1 MRAFGPAPA
10 APIHGS
16 PLPDTGWPTRFPRG
30 RHRAHLGAMTEPS
43 GRRPRSL
50 RLLVDR
56 VADRLKGRAGATIF
70 LAATAFGLFEG
81 LKGFVASRLRGQ
93 PLGWDALL
101 IQNMPWWYAW
111 ALLAPLVLWMGR
123 RFPLIGES
131 RHRVPYAVLHLVV
144 ATLAAAAHLMVVGI
158 IFFHTV
164 EFRSPVPPSALTLVI
179 QWQANFL
186 VVNMLTYGVILGAG
200 YAVEYNRRYRESR
213 IESARLAM
221 EAAQAQQ
228 RMAEAR
234 LHALRMELNP
244 HFLFNTLNAVSGL
257 VRRGDNDRAVDT
269 LAHLGDLLRATL
281 DRTAAPVVPLGEEL
295 AILQHYLDLEQV
307 RLGDRLEIRIDVPQE
322 LDAALVPA
330 LALQPLVENAIR
342 HGIAQRAGAGCVTV
356 QGRRAGDRLMLEV
369 RDTGLGLTHRSN
381 GHSPTGVGL
390 SNTRARLE
398 HLYGSEAGLSLEN
411 AEGGGAVARLWLP
424 WRTAETEGT
433 Q

>member
-1 MRAFGPAPA
+1 MKRQ
-10 APIHGS
+10 
-16 PLPDTGWPTRFPRG
+16 T
-30 RHRAHLGAMTEPS
+30 
-43 GRRPRSL
+43 
-50 RLLVDR
+50 
-56 VADRLKGRAGATIF
+56 AGTIF
-70 LAATAFGLFEG
+70 VAATAFGLFEG

-93 PLGWDALL
+93 PLGWADLL
-101 IQNMPWWYAW
+101 IQNMPWWYGW
-111 ALLAPLVLWMGR
+111 ALLAPLVLWMGY

-131 RHRVPYAVLHLVV
+131 SHRTSYAALHLVV
-144 ATLAAAAHLMVVGI
+144 ATAAAAAHLTIVGTL
-158 IFFHTV
+158 FFHTV
-164 EFRSPVPPSALTLVI
+164 RLPLPFASPLAFVI

-257 VRRGDNDRAVDT
+257 VRRSENARAVNT

-281 DRTAAPVVPLGEEL
+281 DRTAAPLVPLGEEL
-295 AILQHYLDLEQV
+295 AILQHYVDLEKV

-322 LDAALVPA
+322 LDAALVPS

-342 HGIAQRAGAGCVTV
+342 HGIAPRAGPGRVTV
-356 QGRRAGDRLMLEV
+356 KGRRAGDRLLLEV
-369 RDTGLGLTHRSN
+369 RDTGRGLDPRDNSRIA
-381 GHSPTGVGL
+381 TGVGL

-398 HLYGSEAGLSLEN
+398 HLYGGAAGLSLEDG
-411 AEGGGAVARLWLP
+411 EEGGAVARLWLP
-424 WRTAETEGT
+424 YQTVRMEQAT
-433 Q
+433 

>member
-1 MRAFGPAPA
+1 MLVP
-10 APIHGS
+10 S
-16 PLPDTGWPTRFPRG
+16 LVRFVK
-30 RHRAHLGAMTEPS
+30 
-43 GRRPRSL
+43 RRTAGTI
-50 RLLVDR
+50 LV
-56 VADRLKGRAGATIF
+56 
-70 LAATAFGLFEG
+70 AATAFGLFEG

-93 PLGWDALL
+93 PLGWIDLL
-101 IQNMPWWYAW
+101 IQNMPWWYGW
-111 ALLAPLVLWMGR
+111 ALLAPVVLWMGY

-131 RHRVPYAVLHLVV
+131 RHRASYAALHLVV
-144 ATLAAAAHLMVVGI
+144 ATVAAAAHLAVVGTL
-158 IFFHTV
+158 FFHTV
-164 EFRSPVPPSALTLVI
+164 RVQLPFTSPLALVI
-179 QWQANFL
+179 QWQVNFL

-257 VRRGDNDRAVDT
+257 VRRGENGRAVTT

-281 DRTAAPVVPLGEEL
+281 DRTVAPVVPLGEEL
-295 AILQHYLDLEQV
+295 AILQHYVDLEQV
-307 RLGDRLEIRIDVPQE
+307 RLGDRLEVRIDVPQE
-322 LDAALVPA
+322 LDGALVPS

-342 HGIAQRAGAGCVTV
+342 HGIAQRAGPGRVTV
-356 QGRRAGDRLMLEV
+356 RGRREGEQLTLEV
-369 RDTGLGLTHRSN
+369 RDTGRGLSPGGN
-381 GHSPTGVGL
+381 GRAPAGVGL

-398 HLYGSEAGLSLEN
+398 HLYGSAAGLTLED

-424 WRTAETEGT
+424 YQTVRVEQT

>member
-1 MRAFGPAPA
+1 MK
-10 APIHGS
+10 
-16 PLPDTGWPTRFPRG
+16 PR
-30 RHRAHLGAMTEPS
+30 TTT
-43 GRRPRSL
+43 
-50 RLLVDR
+50 
-56 VADRLKGRAGATIF
+56 TIL

-93 PLGWDALL
+93 PLGWVDLL
-101 IQNMPWWYAW
+101 IQNMPWWYGW

-123 RFPLIGES
+123 RFPLIGDS
-131 RHRVPYAVLHLVV
+131 RHRVHYAALHLVV
-144 ATLAAAAHLMVVGI
+144 ATVAAAAHLALVGT
-158 IFFHTV
+158 IFFHSV
-164 EFRSPVPPSALTLVI
+164 RIQLPFSSPFALVI

-234 LHALRMELNP
+234 LQALRMELNP

-257 VRRGDNDRAVDT
+257 VRRGENDRAVTT

-295 AILQHYLDLEQV
+295 AILQHYVDLEQV
-307 RLGDRLEIRIDVPQE
+307 RLGDRLEVRIDVPEE
-322 LDAALVPA
+322 LDGALVPS

-342 HGIAQRAGAGCVTV
+342 HGIAPRAGPGRVTLV
-356 QGRRAGDRLMLEV
+356 GWREGDRLTLEV
-369 RDTGLGLTHRSN
+369 RDTGRGLSPGRN
-381 GHSPTGVGL
+381 GHGPSGVGL
-390 SNTRARLE
+390 TNTRARLE
-398 HLYGSEAGLSLEN
+398 HLYGSAAGLSLE
-411 AEGGGAVARLWLP
+411 AGHGGGAVARLWLP
-424 WRTAETEGT
+424 YRTVTMSENG
-433 Q
+433 